1 MAYTGN
7 AKVQHYVPRFLLRHF
22 GTGKKDKLFAFDKQT
37 DRSFP
42 TNVKNVAA
50 ESRFYDFDIEGH
62 ALTIEPGLERVES
75 TAKPAIK
82 KILDE
87 DSLVPLS
94 GEDRAALS
102 IFFAVQFIRTKW
114 FRQQFR
120 ELPKM
125 LEEHVRRVHGDD
137 ADLSS
142 IADHIRVPDDNEL
155 AFQTAGFIMKHSRD
169 FALQFANKAWMLIA
183 TDVKH
188 PFMIGDHPIGLQNHI
203 DMGLYGNL
211 GLGVTGIE
219 IYFPLS
225 PRRALAMWCPSLHDA
240 FRTAVQV
247 RGDAGARAVLYA
259 LENGSPL
266 EYTPGHVMNFNSLQI
281 AHAERFVFSSVD
293 EFSLAKRMLADN
305 PGFRMGM
312 RSRTN

>member
-22 GTGKKDKLFAFDKQT
+22 GTGKKDKLFAFDKQSEK
-37 DRSFP
+37 SFP

-62 ALTIEPGLERVES
+62 ELTIEPGLERVES
-75 TAKPAIK
+75 TAKPVIK

-120 ELPKM
+120 ELPKK
-125 LEEHVRRVHGDD
+125 LEEHARRVYGDD
-137 ADLSS
+137 VDLSG

-169 FALQFANKAWMLIA
+169 FALQFANKAWMLAA
-183 TDVKH
+183 TDTKH

-203 DMGLYGNL
+203 DMGPYGNL
-211 GLGVTGIE
+211 GLGVKGIE

-225 PRRALAMWCPSLHDA
+225 PRRALAMWCPSLHEA

-247 RGDAGARAVLYA
+247 RGEAGARAVLQA

-266 EYTPGHVMNFNSLQI
+266 QYTPEHVMNFNSLQI
-281 AHAERFVFSSVD
+281 AHAERFVFSSAD

-305 PGFRMGM
+305 PSFRIGM
-312 RSRTN
+312 RSTSN